1 MHSLD
6 FAISYK
12 RRMFMKLT
20 AGANPRRKPLKG
32 ASIRSAL
39 LENIRL
45 GWKSLTRT
53 KDIVDKGKS
62 LLTLT
67 KIVNVI
73 KPFFLRHHY
82 YHRENL
88 LPVS

>member
-1 MHSLD
+1 
-6 FAISYK
+6 
-12 RRMFMKLT
+12 MFMKLT
-20 AGANPRRKPLKG
+20 AGAKPRREPLKG

-73 KPFFLRHHY
+73 KPFFPSSP
-82 YHRENL
+82 L
-88 LPVS
+88 LPQIKPIACIIKLITAAIYGYP